1 MAIDGAV
8 SQTAVEAWDKRWA
21 TSEGRADWLEPHP
34 AVVAIL
40 TELHARGARRVLDLG
55 CGVGRH
61 ALLLAEH
68 GFDVEAIDGS
78 PAGLAVVRET
88 AAARGLPVS
97 LHQGLADA
105 LPFPDAGFDYVLAWN
120 VIHHGTLGDPARRL
134 GEIWRVLRPAGLLQ
148 ATVLSTR
155 DANYGI
161 GRAIAP
167 DTFVIDQVERKGHPH
182 CYCDA
187 ATLVG
192 LLAGFDLLTLS
203 QQLQEAEYA
212 ETKARFLAM
221 IAGAGEWATI
231 HRELRD
237 LNGLSLEELIGRGP
251 ASYPVYARLAQKEEE
266 IFGVPA
272 WKEQPHAEPVYFD
285 AMI

>member
-40 TELHARGARRVLDLG
+40 PELHARGARRVLDLG

-78 PAGLAVVRET
+78 LAGLAVARET

-105 LPFPDAGFDYVLAWN
+105 LPFPDAGFD
-120 VIHHGTLGDPARRL
+120 
-134 GEIWRVLRPAGLLQ
+134 
-148 ATVLSTR
+148 LSCR
-155 DANYGI
+155 
-161 GRAIAP
+161 GR
-167 DTFVIDQVERKGHPH
+167 
-182 CYCDA
+182 
-187 ATLVG
+187 
-192 LLAGFDLLTLS
+192 
-203 QQLQEAEYA
+203 
-212 ETKARFLAM
+212 
-221 IAGAGEWATI
+221 
-231 HRELRD
+231 
-237 LNGLSLEELIGRGP
+237 
-251 ASYPVYARLAQKEEE
+251 
-266 IFGVPA
+266 
-272 WKEQPHAEPVYFD
+272 
-285 AMI
+285 

>member
-40 TELHARGARRVLDLG
+40 TELRARGAGRVLDLD

-61 ALLLAEH
+61 ALFFAEH

-78 PAGLAVVRET
+78 PAGLTVVREA

-97 LHQGLADA
+97 VHQRLADA
-105 LPFPDAGFDYVLAWN
+105 LPFPDAGFDYVLSWN
-120 VIHHGTLGDPARRL
+120 VIHHGTLGDLGRQL
-134 GEIWRVLRPAGLLQ
+134 GEIWRVLRPAGRQQ

-182 CYCDA
+182 C
-187 ATLVG
+187 
-192 LLAGFDLLTLS
+192 
-203 QQLQEAEYA
+203 
-212 ETKARFLAM
+212 
-221 IAGAGEWATI
+221 
-231 HRELRD
+231 
-237 LNGLSLEELIGRGP
+237 
-251 ASYPVYARLAQKEEE
+251 
-266 IFGVPA
+266 
-272 WKEQPHAEPVYFD
+272 
-285 AMI
+285 

>member
-1 MAIDGAV
+1 M
-8 SQTAVEAWDKRWA
+8 
-21 TSEGRADWLEPHP
+21 
-34 AVVAIL
+34 
-40 TELHARGARRVLDLG
+40 LDLG

-78 PAGLAVVRET
+78 PAGLAVVCET
-88 AAARGLPVS
+88 AAARGLSVG

-105 LPFPDAGFDYVLAWN
+105 LPFPDVSFDYVLSWN
-120 VIHHGTLGDPARRL
+120 VIHHGTLGDLGRRL

-148 ATVLSTR
+148 VTVLSTR

-203 QQLQEAEYA
+203 QQLQERRPGSHHWHIIAE
-212 ETKARFLAM
+212 R
-221 IAGAGEWATI
+221 
-231 HRELRD
+231 
-237 LNGLSLEELIGRGP
+237 RG
-251 ASYPVYARLAQKEEE
+251 
-266 IFGVPA
+266 
-272 WKEQPHAEPVYFD
+272 
-285 AMI
+285 